1 MCFLTHLPCQAGR
14 ILFDDQESHKV
25 RSQQARLVTLCSRP
39 HGKHPVKMFCYGAL
53 NRVWQNFHLLKRQQ
67 GEILCRIPCA
77 LRKDHQLG
85 ALGSKRDEVSETS
98 GLYCASLSK
107 AHLLVDGTAAYVI
120 EMRYTNPRTGICC
133 DLAPPQPNYP
143 EPQENDRQHKYR
155 C

>member
-1 MCFLTHLPCQAGR
+1 MCFLTHLPCQAER
-14 ILFDDQESHKV
+14 ILIDDQESHMV
-25 RSQQARLVTLCSRP
+25 RSQQARLATLCSRP
-39 HGKHPVKMFCYGAL
+39 HGKHPVKMFCYEDLFG
-53 NRVWQNFHLLKRQQ
+53 VWYHFHLLKRQQ

-107 AHLLVDGTAAYVI
+107 AHLLVNGTAANVS

-143 EPQENDRQHKYR
+143 EIQKNDRPTKV
-155 C
+155 